1 VDTNMTR
8 DPDTELD
15 EFDQKPGHWCGV
27 AAVFSKTPINIPAKL
42 YYTLFS
48 LQHRGQESAGIA
60 WRKNGQTVCY
70 KDLGMVSQVLGR
82 YLEGDRQSTVGIGH
96 VRYSTHGGNKL
107 ENAQPLVVKCNKG
120 EIAIAH
126 NGNLT
131 NTEEL
136 KHKLFMDGSIFQSS
150 SDTEL
155 FLHLI
160 SRSLQSNFRDAL
172 VETLGKVQGA
182 FSLTILHE
190 DALYAV
196 RDPWGFRPLYIGFK
210 DDMTVVASETC
221 ALDILNITEYRSM
234 LPGEVVRIDQDGLQS
249 FILPR
254 PETHQQCIFEL
265 IYFARPDSK
274 VFDYSVHVQRKLMG
288 RALAESDAALHV
300 DAIPGNDVVVPVP
313 DSGTS
318 SAIGY
323 AEASGIPFDMGLTR
337 NHYTG
342 RSFIMP
348 TKGEREMVVKMK
360 LHPVREAVQGKRV
373 FLVDDSLVRGTTA
386 RLLVKLL
393 RDAGAREVHLRLTAP
408 EIRWPCFFG
417 IDIPTRS
424 ELISNTY
431 NPGQVAEFVGA
442 DSVRFLATAQLR
454 STVRDPHNFCMSCF
468 TGEYC
473 MAVPIKKS
481 EMTAKRDQ
489 EGEDAHA

>member
-1 VDTNMTR
+1 M
-8 DPDTELD
+8 
-15 EFDQKPGHWCGV
+15 
-27 AAVFSKTPINIPAKL
+27 
-42 YYTLFS
+42 
-48 LQHRGQESAGIA
+48 
-60 WRKNGQTVCY
+60 
-70 KDLGMVSQVLGR
+70 
-82 YLEGDRQSTVGIGH
+82 
-96 VRYSTHGGNKL
+96 
-107 ENAQPLVVKCNKG
+107 
-120 EIAIAH
+120 
-126 NGNLT
+126 
-131 NTEEL
+131 
-136 KHKLFMDGSIFQSS
+136 
-150 SDTEL
+150 
-155 FLHLI
+155 
-160 SRSLQSNFRDAL
+160 
-172 VETLGKVQGA
+172 
-182 FSLTILHE
+182 
-190 DALYAV
+190 
-196 RDPWGFRPLYIGFK
+196 
-210 DDMTVVASETC
+210 
-221 ALDILNITEYRSM
+221 
-234 LPGEVVRIDQDGLQS
+234 
-249 FILPR
+249 
-254 PETHQQCIFEL
+254 

-288 RALAESDAALHV
+288 RALAEADAGLHV
-300 DAIPGNDVVVPVP
+300 EAIPGNDVVVPVP

-348 TKGEREMVVKMK
+348 TTGEREMVVKMK
-360 LHPVREAVQGKRV
+360 LHPVREAIQGKRV

-431 NPGQVAEFVGA
+431 TPEQVAAFVGA
-442 DSVRFLATAQLR
+442 DTVRFLTIAQLR

-481 EMTAKRDQ
+481 EMVAKRDQ
-489 EGEDAHA
+489 EGEDTHG